1 MSTHF
6 NHIVESL
13 DQVGFPSPGTIT
25 RWETWERETDWR
37 RAQTLSSHDTNGAI
51 SQITESS
58 RQSSTQ
64 TNATSWIQQLSPLL
78 EERKPGHTHT
88 QHSLRIR
95 SPSPL
100 FTAAEIP
107 FAQPLTLLMVLS
119 GGWSLAWRD
128 GGDEHGVSHWG
139 MRTGLFSSHTGTITV
154 ASRLTLSTLPTYS
167 VQFYSMTPSI
177 HLYQHDRNDGKWN

>member
-1 MSTHF
+1 MS
-6 NHIVESL
+6 HIS
-13 DQVGFPSPGTIT
+13 F
-25 RWETWERETDWR
+25 
-37 RAQTLSSHDTNGAI
+37 TLSSPWIRWDILAQGPSPWDGKRGRERLTDDGPKPSLHTNGAI

-128 GGDEHGVSHWG
+128 GGDEHRVFHWG
-139 MRTGLFSSHTGTITV
+139 GWGPACSL
-154 ASRLTLSTLPTYS
+154 LTLEQL
-167 VQFYSMTPSI
+167 
-177 HLYQHDRNDGKWN
+177 L